1 MSSDFV
7 IVDIET
13 TGGNPKSD
21 RITEIAIYR
30 YNGEQ
35 VVAKFESL
43 INPEMP
49 IPDFIT
55 RITGIDND
63 MVRDA
68 PRFFEVAREIVEVT
82 RDAVFVAHNV
92 RFDYSFVQK
101 EFRQLGYTFS
111 RKQLCTVKLS
121 RKVFPGMASYS
132 LGKLCDALNISNKS
146 RHRAAGDATATLEL
160 FRMLTAPESPASEDD
175 LMNQEI
181 AMAKLPPNLNKNVLE
196 AIPDEAGV
204 YYFIGEKSEILYVG
218 KSNQIRKRI
227 LSHFQGAYKANR
239 SIRMLEQIVDI
250 GFEVTGS
257 ELVALLLENE
267 EIKRLQPPFNR
278 AQRRRKFKYAVYKE
292 ETPSGYLKLFV
303 DKYDENRRPLAGFSQ
318 KTSAEGML
326 ERKGRK
332 FELCPKLYD
341 AEKGPGRCFHHQ
353 LHICKGACVEEESAE
368 DYNERVLKAVYE
380 ISYGRDQ
387 MASFLI
393 VGEGRDPSEQSVVWV
408 ENGVY
413 RGYGFL
419 DLSQFS
425 ADPTSITEFIPL
437 REDLPDVSRIIHSY
451 IKKNPRQVVPIKR

>member
-1 MSSDFV
+1 MPNEFA
-7 IVDIET
+7 IIDIET
-13 TGGNPKSD
+13 TGGNPKTD

-30 YNGEQ
+30 YDGSR
-35 VVAKFESL
+35 VVASFESL

-63 MVRDA
+63 MVREA
-68 PRFFEVAREIVEVT
+68 PRFFEVAREIVEIT

-121 RKVFPGMASYS
+121 RKVFPGLPSYS
-132 LGKLCDALNISNKS
+132 LGKLCDALHISNQS
-146 RHRAAGDATATLEL
+146 RHRAVGDATATLEL
-160 FRMLTAPESPASEDD
+160 FRMLTSPESSASELD

-181 AMAKLPPNLNKNVLE
+181 AQAKLPPNLDKTLLE
-196 AIPDEAGV
+196 NIPDEAGV
-204 YYFIGEKSEILYVG
+204 YYFIGEKGKILYVG

-239 SIRMLEQIVDI
+239 SIQMLEQIFDI
-250 GFEVTGS
+250 SYEVTGS

-278 AQRRRKFKYAVYKE
+278 AQRRREFKFGIYTE
-292 ETPSGYLKLFV
+292 ETPAGYRRFFV
-303 DKYDENRRPLAGFSQ
+303 DKYQELRKPLAGFSQ
-318 KTSAEGML
+318 RTAAEGML

-353 LHICKGACVEEESAE
+353 LHICKGACVEEEPAE
-368 DYNERVLKAVYE
+368 TYNERVAQAAFE

-387 MASFLI
+387 MASFLV
-393 VGEGRDPSEQSVVWV
+393 VGEGRDESEQSVVWV
-408 ENGVY
+408 ENGVF
-413 RGYGFL
+413 RGYAFL

-425 ADPTSITEFIPL
+425 GSPASITEFIPYK
-437 REDLPDVSRIIHSY
+437 EDLPDVNRIIQGY
-451 IKKNPRQVVPIKR
+451 IKKNPRQVIPIKR